1 MSKDKQN
8 KERFVDG
15 MAREWDMITWPK
27 METIKTSLILI
38 IMACTVMTALIA
50 GVDAVS
56 MEALQRFM
64 LL

>member
-1 MSKDKQN
+1 MNSEKQK
-8 KERFVDG
+8 KERFTEG
-15 MAREWDMITWPK
+15 MAREWNMITWPK
-27 METIKTSLILI
+27 PETIKSSLVLI

-64 LL
+64 ML